1 VAKAPGRITSC
12 VRDLNYP
19 SDSRNSTSTMAHF
32 SDLPLELITHILYKT
47 SPNDL
52 LVCKR
57 INKYFYNLIQNSIL
71 LQYHL
76 ALDCA
81 KAKNNPYSSLPSS
94 ERLKKLRDSESA
106 WAFLRP
112 KLTATIPVP
121 HNPSGIYDLTGGVYL
136 LGNTNRTQLHYLKLP
151 SSGKDAI
158 YWEVINV
165 GKTII
170 DMGLCVHEHDLI
182 AIVTA

>member
-1 VAKAPGRITSC
+1 
-12 VRDLNYP
+12 
-19 SDSRNSTSTMAHF
+19 MAQF
-32 SDLPLELITHILYKT
+32 SDLPLELIAHILSKT

-52 LVCKR
+52 LACKL
-57 INKYFYNLIQNSIL
+57 INKYFYNLIQSSIL

-76 ALDCA
+76 ALDSA
-81 KAKNNPYSSLPSS
+81 KATDNPYSSLSSS
-94 ERLKKLRDSESA
+94 ERLKALKDSESA

-136 LGNTNRTQLHYLKLP
+136 LGNANRTQLHYLKLP
-151 SSGKDAI
+151 SSGKDAM
-158 YWEVINV
+158 YWEVIDV

-170 DMGLCVHEHDLI
+170 DMGLCVYEHDLI
-182 AIVTA
+182 AIVTT